1 MANQTT
7 AGAAVAC
14 STVIAAPVAGS
25 GAGKHPVKAHRVESV
40 DRRLKRSAAEETA
53 GQILFDQQ
61 FHSKLRYF
69 KKPAGVVA
77 TLIM

>member
-1 MANQTT
+1 MANQTI
-7 AGAAVAC
+7 AGAAVAG

-25 GAGKHPVKAHRVESV
+25 GAGKHPVKAHRVEAV
-40 DRRLKRSAAEETA
+40 NWRVKRSAAEETA

-61 FHSKLRYF
+61 FPSKRRYF
-69 KKPAGVVA
+69 EKPDGVVA